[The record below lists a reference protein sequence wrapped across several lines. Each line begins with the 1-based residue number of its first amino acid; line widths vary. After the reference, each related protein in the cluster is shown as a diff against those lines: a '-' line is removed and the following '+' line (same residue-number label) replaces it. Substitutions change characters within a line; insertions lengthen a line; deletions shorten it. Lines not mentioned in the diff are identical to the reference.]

1 MVDDID
7 REYARIP
14 SSGVSVTTA
23 IETEPWGE
31 RFFQVNDAMGGV
43 EAGSTEGAKG
53 YGLATL
59 LAGQCGIISGR

>member
-1 MVDDID
+1 MVDDLD

-31 RFFQVNDAMGGV
+31 RFFQANDAMGGV
-43 EAGSTEGAKG
+43 EAGSTEGQQAMG
-53 YGLATL
+53 
-59 LAGQCGIISGR
+59 